1 MPTYS
6 QFVNNMQHEQMAA
19 HFRGIIK
26 NFLKQIDGSITDIQ
40 AESMA
45 WVGLQGTVAWNN
57 LGPKKQNN
65 ILNTYNNWYNLATH
79 NCP

>member
-1 MPTYS
+1 MFFIRDTSVTLAP
-6 QFVNNMQHEQMAA
+6 AKA

-26 NFLKQIDGSITDIQ
+26 NFLKQIDSSITDSQ

-57 LGPKKQNN
+57 LGRTDQAN
-65 ILNTYNNWYNLATH
+65 ILNTYNSWYNSATH
-79 NCP
+79 TCP